1 MCNMAKGMKNNN
13 YYPSSNDFLQ
23 YTNHKDETK
32 WKESFVISAYI
43 AHHPWEPQ
51 LVNLLNN
58 EVNTM
63 QKNYLIFVSATLQ
76 EMKNEPS
83 TSNKYQ
89 SGKIFLGS
97 LSQTEDTAK
106 QEHLTFQNDTPLN
119 HTELNGGTSHNFACK
134 SETCTTRTCQV
145 HH

>member
-1 MCNMAKGMKNNN
+1 M
-13 YYPSSNDFLQ
+13 D
-23 YTNHKDETK
+23 
-32 WKESFVISAYI
+32 KESFVISAYI

-106 QEHLTFQNDTPLN
+106 QEHLYIPKRHSPQPYRAKWR
-119 HTELNGGTSHNFACK
+119 HIA
-134 SETCTTRTCQV
+134 
-145 HH
+145 